1 MNRDTRFWRMVFA
14 ALLFIAVIIACAVL
28 KVTSSIILP
37 IVVSMLLSLVFEP
50 IVVTLKDKLRLPW
63 GIGIT
68 LVILFVLV
76 ILTAVFALLFSSA
89 STIVS
94 VYPRYEA
101 RFLIVYR
108 AIAEFFEFSF
118 DADASLFDNLWN
130 QLSIRSFIQ
139 SKAYSFSSGLA
150 TLGTNFILV
159 TLFVIFFMVEIRTFR
174 DKMTLAFP
182 GAGEGK
188 VTHII
193 NDIISQ
199 VTRYMSTKFFIS
211 LLTGVCVFAGTFL
224 LGMDFAIIW
233 GFLAFVLN
241 FIPNFGSIFSGITTV
256 GFSVIQFW
264 PNPTNMVI
272 TGILMLGVNLILGNA
287 IEPRI
292 QGRNL
297 GLSPFLILTSLAF
310 WGWLWGFAGLILAVP
325 MMAIIK
331 IVCDNVE
338 MLKPISIL
346 MGATRTEVKAAGQSD
361 ECEKP
366 ADNNNR

>member
-1 MNRDTRFWRMVFA
+1 MMFVV
-14 ALLFIAVIIACAVL
+14 LLFIAVVVACAVMKL
-28 KVTSSIILP
+28 TSSIILP

-50 IVVTLKDKLRLPW
+50 IVVALKTKLRLPW
-63 GIGIT
+63 GIGIA

-76 ILTAVFALLFSSA
+76 VLTAVFALLFSSA

-101 RFLIVYR
+101 RFLTVYR

-139 SKAYSFSSGLA
+139 SSIYSFSSGLA
-150 TLGTNFILV
+150 ELGKNFILV
-159 TLFVIFFMVEIRTFR
+159 MLFVIFFMIEIRTFR
-174 DKMTLAFP
+174 DKMSLAFP

-188 VTHII
+188 VTRII

-199 VTRYMSTKFFIS
+199 VTRYMSIKFFIS

-224 LGMDFAIIW
+224 LGMDFTIIW

-241 FIPNFGSIFSGITTV
+241 FIPNFGSIFSGIITV

-264 PNPTNMVI
+264 PQPANMVI
-272 TGILMLGVNLILGNA
+272 TGILMLGVNTILGNV
-287 IEPRI
+287 IEPRV
-292 QGRNL
+292 QGINL

-310 WGWLWGFAGLILAVP
+310 WGWIWGFAGLILAVP

-346 MGATRTEVKAAGQSD
+346 MGATRAEVKAAEQSD
-361 ECEKP
+361 AQEKTTENISP
-366 ADNNNR
+366 ND